1 MSTKKTTKSV
11 KTSKEEKPTFFSTF
25 SLSKYV
31 PEKFHIP
38 IFALVILALF
48 LFFFSPLY
56 FGGKTFQ
63 SGDIITSMSAKTYLE
78 NTRWRIYIYGI
89 LMYLVVC
96 LLMPLLLVTNGL
108 TLFM

>member
-1 MSTKKTTKSV
+1 MSTKKTTKSI
-11 KTSKEEKPTFFSTF
+11 KTTKEAQPTFFSTF

-48 LFFFSPLY
+48 LIFFSPLY

-63 SGDIITSMSAKTYLE
+63 SGDIVTSKSAETYVRKPSRGE
-78 NTRWRIYIYGI
+78 VIHYGI
-89 LMYLVVC
+89 RIVFGG
-96 LLMPLLLVTNGL
+96 MPAYAIAVGYQ
-108 TLFM
+108 MV